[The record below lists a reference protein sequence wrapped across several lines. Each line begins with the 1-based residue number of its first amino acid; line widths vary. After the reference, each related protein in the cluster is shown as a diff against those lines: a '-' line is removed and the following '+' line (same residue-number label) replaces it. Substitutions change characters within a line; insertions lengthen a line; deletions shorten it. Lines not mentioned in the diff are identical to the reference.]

1 MRPLTL
7 TLSAFG
13 PYAETVTVD
22 FARLRDRG
30 LYLITGE
37 TGAGKTSLFDGIT
50 FALYGEASG
59 PYREA
64 AMLRSTYASKDT
76 PTYVELTFRCQ
87 QADYVVRRNP
97 EYLRPAKRGDKWVTE
112 KADAQLTYP
121 DGRPPVT
128 GTREVTKAIE
138 GIVGLDRTQFS
149 RVAML
154 AQGEFLQLLL
164 AKTEE
169 RSKIFREIF
178 HTGPYQQLQE
188 ALRREAAQWKGAY
201 EKLSLAIDQH
211 RQSVQPGAEAQ
222 ADWEEALQGEEGA
235 ILPCLEGL
243 LHRETETLAQLR
255 TRQEA
260 LQREG
265 EALDRRIGQGESREA
280 LHREWE
286 TTQKQLAGLGPA
298 LQAAKTHWEAV
309 QPLEEANRALAVE
322 IATREQELPD
332 YAACDQLRQ
341 EQAQDQRRLAQLV
354 QQKAEGEQTAAET
367 SQEEAALRDTLAVP
381 ADLSGVAGSYAPV
394 A

>member
-22 FARLRDRG
+22 FARLGDRG

-128 GTREVTKAIE
+128 GTREVTRAIE

-169 RSKIFREIF
+169 RSKIFR
-178 HTGPYQQLQE
+178 
-188 ALRREAAQWKGAY
+188 
-201 EKLSLAIDQH
+201 
-211 RQSVQPGAEAQ
+211 
-222 ADWEEALQGEEGA
+222 
-235 ILPCLEGL
+235 
-243 LHRETETLAQLR
+243 
-255 TRQEA
+255 
-260 LQREG
+260 
-265 EALDRRIGQGESREA
+265 
-280 LHREWE
+280 
-286 TTQKQLAGLGPA
+286 
-298 LQAAKTHWEAV
+298 
-309 QPLEEANRALAVE
+309 
-322 IATREQELPD
+322 
-332 YAACDQLRQ
+332 
-341 EQAQDQRRLAQLV
+341 
-354 QQKAEGEQTAAET
+354 
-367 SQEEAALRDTLAVP
+367 
-381 ADLSGVAGSYAPV
+381 
-394 A
+394 

>member
-1 MRPLTL
+1 M
-7 TLSAFG
+7 
-13 PYAETVTVD
+13 
-22 FARLRDRG
+22 
-30 LYLITGE
+30 
-37 TGAGKTSLFDGIT
+37 
-50 FALYGEASG
+50 
-59 PYREA
+59 
-64 AMLRSTYASKDT
+64 
-76 PTYVELTFRCQ
+76 
-87 QADYVVRRNP
+87 
-97 EYLRPAKRGDKWVTE
+97 
-112 KADAQLTYP
+112 
-121 DGRPPVT
+121 
-128 GTREVTKAIE
+128 TKAIE

-211 RQSVQPGAEAQ
+211 RQSVQTGPEEQ
-222 ADWEEALQGEEGA
+222 AAWREALEGEEGA
-235 ILPCLEGL
+235 ILPCLEAL
-243 LHRETETLAQLR
+243 LHRETEALAQCR
-255 TRQEA
+255 TQEEA

-298 LQAAKTHWEAV
+298 LQAAQTHWEAV

-354 QQKAEGEQTAAET
+354 QQKAEGNRPLQKQARRRRRCEIPWH
-367 SQEEAALRDTLAVP
+367 S
-381 ADLSGVAGSYAPV
+381 
-394 A
+394 